1 MSPIFGA
8 DQKSLAELQ
17 DEEELLKQ
25 KNANKK
31 QQVTLQRQRY
41 ILNKLKEAGIKRA
54 VFTTEHGFDWGAALA
69 TVKGFFKSD
78 EDD

>member
-8 DQKSLAELQ
+8 GQKSLAELQ

-31 QQVTLQRQRY
+31 QQVTLERQRY
-41 ILNKLKEAGIKRA
+41 ILSKLKEAGVQRS
-54 VFTTEHGFDWGAALA
+54 VFTTEHGFDWGAAMA

-78 EDD
+78 DD